1 MNGDAVALHDDADMD
16 AQLAR
21 TLIGAYMG
29 AADLGEA
36 MATAQR
42 VPVGDYDSWH
52 AEWSQTSAHARDA
65 ADRAASQGLSTL
77 AASGYLRA
85 AEYRRQSYFFLRHDL
100 ADARVQAGYLEQR
113 ELFRRALPHL
123 PW

>member
-21 TLIGAYMG
+21 TLIGAYLG

-42 VPVGDYDSWH
+42 VPAGDYDSWFT
-52 AEWSQTSAHARDA
+52 EWSQTSAHAHDA
-65 ADRAASQGLSTL
+65 ADRAADGGLPTL
-77 AASGYLRA
+77 AASAYLRA
-85 AEYRRQSYFFLRHDL
+85 SEYRRQSYFFLRHDL
-100 ADARVQAGYLEQR
+100 SDERVQSGYVEQ
-113 ELFRRALPHL
+113 
-123 PW
+123 